1 MDLALLSHEWRPY
14 FAEYGPVIFDALKS
28 DKRPPRGHAAKLELP
43 LAWLLLSRGK
53 KSSHALIRSGSAA
66 PPPPPSSWILPP
78 PLPSSLLVRIRL
90 ARSGFE

>member
-1 MDLALLSHEWRPY
+1 MDQALLSHEWRPY

-53 KSSHALIRSGSAA
+53 KSSHALIRSGLAA
-66 PPPPPSSWILPP
+66 RRELNSIPDAQE
-78 PLPSSLLVRIRL
+78 LVRYAMRCV
-90 ARSGFE
+90 